1 MNDEKGKAMKKKAML
16 SQPKVTTWRV
26 MDMKPIS
33 DERREVAAR
42 LRKCGAELSFLGAD
56 CETGLHVIDKVIGCR
71 EGDSWERFLCR
82 LADLIDPTCH
92 VIGTTSQ
99 DWSDGST
106 VYTHDLSCG
115 HTCRT
120 DWTEPPAFCDE
131 CGARVIDDGR

>member
-1 MNDEKGKAMKKKAML
+1 MKKKAML

-42 LRKCGAELSFLGAD
+42 LRKTQGIKAFVESLG
-56 CETGLHVIDKVIGCR
+56 IDLN
-71 EGDSWERFLCR
+71 GDWYWTDVSRR
-82 LADLIDPTCH
+82 VADLIDPTCH

>member
-1 MNDEKGKAMKKKAML
+1 MATD
-16 SQPKVTTWRV
+16 
-26 MDMKPIS
+26 
-33 DERREVAAR
+33 DERREVAAK
-42 LRKCGAELSFLGAD
+42 LRQMSDAHDATEASRVDRALGLEDKAYGTVIAFDSAD
-56 CETGLHVIDKVIGCR
+56 IR
-71 EGDSWERFLCR
+71 S

-131 CGARVIDDGR
+131 CGARVVRDDDQ

>member
-1 MNDEKGKAMKKKAML
+1 MTFTRSEK
-16 SQPKVTTWRV
+16 
-26 MDMKPIS
+26 
-33 DERREVAAR
+33 RREIAATMR
-42 LRKCGAELSFLGAD
+42 IISGEGVRNLTLGEVLNSILTGGAPRPMTDMDILA
-56 CETGLHVIDKVIGCR
+56 C
-71 EGDSWERFLCR
+71 

-115 HTCRT
+115 HMCRT

-131 CGARVIDDGR
+131 CGARVVDDAF

>member
-1 MNDEKGKAMKKKAML
+1 MNDEKGKAMK
-16 SQPKVTTWRV
+16 
-26 MDMKPIS
+26 IS

-42 LRKCGAELSFLGAD
+42 LRVKQEECDTRLYPWTTDDIISALGYTYDFEVDNNLLA
-56 CETGLHVIDKVIGCR
+56 
-71 EGDSWERFLCR
+71 R

-106 VYTHDLSCG
+106 VYTHELSCG

-120 DWTEPPAFCDE
+120 DWPEPPAFCDE
-131 CGARVIDDGR
+131 CGARVVSE